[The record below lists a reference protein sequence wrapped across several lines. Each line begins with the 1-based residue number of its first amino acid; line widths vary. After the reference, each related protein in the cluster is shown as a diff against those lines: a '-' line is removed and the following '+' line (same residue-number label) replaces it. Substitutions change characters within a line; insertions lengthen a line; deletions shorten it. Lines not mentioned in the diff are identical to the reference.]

1 MSVISATNADGCGS
15 LDCSGK
21 SVTDWVNE
29 ELVEAAIGASCEQM
43 RKTGERVQVRDRD
56 AEEPPPGCYRS
67 VGASREQEHQLGD
80 RVQVRDRDTEV
91 WSFGRVTGVAPLK
104 VLVDGHSR
112 SYTFGQVVPRQC
124 PKISPSA
131 SVDISALES
140 TPTCGECIACC
151 DAKADACFMPC
162 GHVVV
167 CVQCVPWI
175 EPARCPLC
183 RQTFVEFYQVVDRSS
198 NSCEDIS

>member
-1 MSVISATNADGCGS
+1 MSANSASIVNGYVS
-15 LDCSGK
+15 LDCCSGK

-29 ELVEAAIGASCEQM
+29 ELLEVAIGASCEQM
-43 RKTGERVQVRDRD
+43 RETGERVHVRDRD
-56 AEEPPPGCYRS
+56 TEEFPQAAI
-67 VGASREQEHQLGD
+67 GASREQEHQIGD
-80 RVQVRDRDTEV
+80 RVQVRDRDTQT
-91 WSFGRVTGVAPLK
+91 WSFGRITDVAPVK

-112 SYTFGQVVPRQC
+112 SYTFSQVVPRQC

-151 DAKADACFMPC
+151 DAKANACFMPC

-167 CVQCVPWI
+167 CIHCVPWI
-175 EPARCPLC
+175 EPARCPIC
-183 RQTFVEFYQVVDRSS
+183 RQTFVEFYKVVDRSS
-198 NSCEDIS
+198 NRCEDRL